1 MSAGKDSTISDPMDQ
16 YLQAMAWWNAK
27 TLEQKARTVGEDVL
41 DKWIEEIIRDEY
53 LKTPEM
59 EAMTNG

>member
-1 MSAGKDSTISDPMDQ
+1 MDQ